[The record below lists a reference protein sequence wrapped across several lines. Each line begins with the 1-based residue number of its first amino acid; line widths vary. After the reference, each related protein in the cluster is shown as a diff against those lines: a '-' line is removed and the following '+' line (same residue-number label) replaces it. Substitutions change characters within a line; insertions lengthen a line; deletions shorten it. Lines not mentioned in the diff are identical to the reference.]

1 MSARTA
7 IGHDA
12 LGRMVLVE
20 VDGKTNQRGIN
31 LFDFADFLIEHHGLV
46 NAINLDGGGSASVD
60 RNQTV
65 TNYPSDFC
73 QAGEEWRCPR
83 RVSSVV
89 RVSIKSYETF
99 SLLLSPQMKPY
110 SKSVFT
116 KKIALLAASM
126 EFAAT
131 DTVIV
136 TLVGRVQIAQNPTA
150 KMDVSSVNVSKEEHA
165 NVSQATVDL
174 TAHYRATCTTMGR
187 F

>member
-20 VDGKTNQRGIN
+20 VDGKTRQRGIN

-73 QAGEEWRCPR
+73 QEGEEWRCPR

-89 RVSIKSYETF
+89 RMSY
-99 SLLLSPQMKPY
+99 
-110 SKSVFT
+110 
-116 KKIALLAASM
+116 
-126 EFAAT
+126 
-131 DTVIV
+131 
-136 TLVGRVQIAQNPTA
+136 
-150 KMDVSSVNVSKEEHA
+150 
-165 NVSQATVDL
+165 
-174 TAHYRATCTTMGR
+174 
-187 F
+187 